1 MFGLATSQNGES
13 NSGDASNAECLLMR
27 IWMASDLSWAEF
39 WRGKGIDTSTFDGWL
54 NRFYP
59 EREKKTCERSSG
71 LVKIQS
77 AAQERELVMEYGGAK
92 IRFCQSALKDVIQ
105 VLKAVNG

>member
-39 WRGKGIDTSTFDGWL
+39 WRGKGIDTSTFDGCS
-54 NRFYP
+54 
-59 EREKKTCERSSG
+59 TVST
-71 LVKIQS
+71 
-77 AAQERELVMEYGGAK
+77 
-92 IRFCQSALKDVIQ
+92 LKGRRGFMCKD
-105 VLKAVNG
+105 KDW